1 MSDFKKNQI
10 HQKQIDRAI
19 KIYLILALFINLIY

>member
-10 HQKQIDRAI
+10 YQKQIDRAI
-19 KIYLILALFINLIY
+19 KIYLILALIINLI